1 MFNKLAGFNTQKG
14 NIMRNRNTTSET
26 KTKTYNHEYA
36 VRHAVQFDKD
46 VLFDLT
52 IDDFTIYGCRVVEG
66 KNGDFISLP
75 SRKGKDGKYWGIVYK
90 RFSQD
95 ETSLILDMVSGA
107 LAEQDLPF

>member
-36 VRHAVQFDKD
+36 VRRAVQFDKD

-66 KNGDFISLP
+66 KNGDFIGLP
-75 SRKGKDGKYWGIVYK
+75 SRKGKDGKFWGVVYK

-95 ETSLILDMVSGA
+95 ETNLILDMVSAA

>member
-1 MFNKLAGFNTQKG
+1 MFNKLASFNTQKG
-14 NIMRNRNTTSET
+14 NNMRTRNTTSET
-26 KTKTYNHEYA
+26 KIYNHEYA
-36 VRHAVQFDKD
+36 VRRAVQFDKD

-95 ETSLILDMVSGA
+95 ETGLILDMVSAA